1 MANYEAV
8 SRTNYFRVTDE
19 EKYNELFKNLV
30 GLESE
35 ICDFTF
41 TKEEKGITLHGFGSY
56 GPISYRVPNSNTDED
71 YDDEDYDFDQFL
83 AELQAILPEN
93 EAFIYMEAGNEK
105 LRYITGFSVVVTKND
120 IASVD
125 IRSAALEIAKR
136 LLNDKK
142 FDTQMEY

>member
-1 MANYEAV
+1 MANYYAT

-41 TKEEKGITLHGFGSY
+41 TKEENGITLHGFGSY
-56 GPISYRVPNSNTDED
+56 GPISYRVPNSNTDE

-120 IASVD
+120 IESVEICD
-125 IRSAALEIAKR
+125 EALKVAKR
-136 LLNDKK
+136 LLKK
-142 FDTQMEY
+142 EDFETQMEY